1 MGLRYLT
8 VDAVIPDGT
17 ALSQIFDTGGQLV
30 VGLQMPGT
38 WAAAGITFLGSHL
51 LTGGTMRSIWLRDG
65 SAEFLD
71 TAPLINEFRQI
82 LPTELMLARRLQ
94 IQSGTT
100 AVQVNQA
107 GGTTVT
113 VVLLAE

>member
-1 MGLRYLT
+1 MGMRYLT
-8 VDAVIPDGT
+8 VDAVIPNGT

-30 VGLQMPGT
+30 VGLQMPAAWT
-38 WAAAGITFLGSHL
+38 AAGITFLGSHGV
-51 LTGGTMRSIWLRDG
+51 TGTMRSIWARDG
-65 SAEFLD
+65 TEFLV

-100 AVQVNQA
+100 AVQVNQGA
-107 GGTTVT
+107 ERTIT